1 MQEVQGKSI
10 KAELSFFILYLG
22 FLGKPQRD
30 NRKKKSK
37 KVIPQSIHSIDII
50 SKQTILR
57 WNKFHK
63 KGLTHDFNG

>member
-10 KAELSFFILYLG
+10 KAELSFFIL
-22 FLGKPQRD
+22 FSAFSA
-30 NRKKKSK
+30 NHSATTEKKSK